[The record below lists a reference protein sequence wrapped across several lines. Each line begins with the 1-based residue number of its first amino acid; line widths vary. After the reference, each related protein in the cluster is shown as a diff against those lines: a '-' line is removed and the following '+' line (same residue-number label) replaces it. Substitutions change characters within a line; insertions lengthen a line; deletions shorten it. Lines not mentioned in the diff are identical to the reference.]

1 MRVFIIKNI
10 NLILVAGIL
19 CFYQRYAGER
29 QCEVIAN
36 EEKTRAVSELSGR
49 RDGEFEGS
57 GTGFGGDIK
66 VKLVIENNKIQSA
79 QIVSAQGETAEYLAS
94 AKMILEEVVQ
104 KQTEDVDTVS
114 GATLSSNGIL
124 EAVRQAMEKCDE
136 K

>member
-10 NLILVAGIL
+10 NLILVAVIL
-19 CFYQRYAGER
+19 FFYQRYAGER

-57 GTGFGGDIK
+57 GTRFGGDIK

-94 AKMILEEVVQ
+94 AKKILEEVVQ